1 MTSKY
6 FTKVPNEVFDKLLP
20 SLTMAELKIL
30 LIIIRQ
36 TNGWLDKKTQRRK
49 TRDRIN
55 HSQFIKKTG
64 LSRRIVI
71 ATIQKLV
78 DNKYIKVT
86 DDKGQLLHCPTQRK
100 GKRRLYYE
108 VLFQKECKIDK
119 LRKPRKTRKP
129 RKISRKHGKVVTL
142 KELLEQKRQALKL
155 ISK

>member
-20 SLTMAELKIL
+20 KLTMAELKIL

-36 TNGWLDKKTQRRK
+36 TNGWLDETTKRRK
-49 TRDRIN
+49 TRDRIS

-71 ATIQKLV
+71 ATIQKLIV
-78 DNKYIKVT
+78 KELIKVT
-86 DDKGQLLHCPTQRK
+86 DDKGGLLHSPTERK

-108 VLFQKECKIDK
+108 ALFKKECKYAKPKRLSKPTTRPIRKQGK
-119 LRKPRKTRKP
+119 L
-129 RKISRKHGKVVTL
+129 VTL
-142 KELLEQKRQALKL
+142 KQLLEQKKQSLKQ
-155 ISK
+155 IQK

>member
-1 MTSKY
+1 MTNKY
-6 FTKVPNEVFDKLLP
+6 FTKVPNLVFDKLLP
-20 SLTMAELKIL
+20 NLTMAELKIL

-49 TRDRIN
+49 TRDRIS

-108 VLFQKECKIDK
+108 ALFQKECKIDK
-119 LRKPRKTRKP
+119 LRKPRKARKTT
-129 RKISRKHGKVVTL
+129 RKHGKVVTL